1 MSLPGKRIV
10 QETFDDVV
18 RENIED
24 LELEP
29 EEAIADAIEQFIAQ
43 VSLLTVAKMYDEPR
57 TVKSAT
63 YS

>member
-10 QETFDDVV
+10 QSTFDEVV

-29 EEAIADAIEQFIAQ
+29 QEAIADAIEQFKAQ
-43 VSLLTVAKMYDEPR
+43 VR
-57 TVKSAT
+57 C
-63 YS
+63 